1 MKKGII
7 MVLTLAMVIGLSG
20 CRESEPQEKTAPSSA
35 KETQQEAEYV
45 ETSVDLP
52 EGSYVKTGFNKENK
66 PYIFMYD
73 EEKTT
78 DKATAYK
85 KYVYRGNQWQE
96 EDISSL
102 NSLLAKEKILYVYTF
117 EYTPDGKLYGIQPEF
132 NEMATKVEVMRIF
145 GILENKFQKYETNV
159 LSEEERRIKN
169 FQFMEDE
176 KICVLY
182 EDGNIVQYDLTT
194 GDVVKDYGKGFS
206 SLQVIEDCIYAMS
219 NQSDAIFEVNLSSG
233 KVDQEYPWAYGTSYP
248 TICRDEDGN
257 TYAYSLKGI
266 FQLENGE
273 LIEVVNE
280 SKMSV
285 NMMGE
290 EAYVS
295 HMGVKDG
302 TFYCIYLMKKEN
314 SMQYRMATYGKKNLQ

>member
-1 MKKGII
+1 MKKGITLI
-7 MVLTLAMVIGLSG
+7 LTLAMLICLGG
-20 CRESEPQEKTAPSSA
+20 CGDSESQETSTPAPVEEPQK
-35 KETQQEAEYV
+35 EAEYV

-52 EGSYVKTGFNKENK
+52 EGSYVKTGFNEENE

-102 NSLLAKEKILYVYTF
+102 NSLLEKEKILYVYTF

-132 NEMATKVEVMRIF
+132 NEMATKVEVMRVF
-145 GILENKFQKYETNV
+145 EVLENKIKKYETNV
-159 LSEEERRIKN
+159 LSEEERKIKN
-169 FQFMEDE
+169 FQFLGEE
-176 KICVLY
+176 KLCVLY
-182 EDGNIVQYDLTT
+182 EDGNIVQYDLIT
-194 GDVVKDYGKGFS
+194 GDVVKDYGKGFA

-219 NQSDAIFEVNLSSG
+219 NQNDAILEVNLSSG
-233 KVDQEYPWAYGTSYP
+233 KIDRKYSWAHGMSYP
-248 TICRDEDGN
+248 TICQDEDGN
-257 TYAYSLKGI
+257 RYAYSLKGI
-266 FQLENGE
+266 FQLENEE

-295 HMGVKDG
+295 HMGVKDE

-314 SMQYRMATYGKKNLQ
+314 SMQYRMATYGK